1 MSGAM
6 DVDEQNRQGRTKL
19 HRACIAGSSQRVK
32 ELLANNATV
41 DLEDSRGDTGLNMA
55 AHTGAFVVMKL
66 LIGAKADT
74 NHQNKYGY
82 SVLHSIAG
90 SAKPTPKNYR
100 TRSHAACVK
109 VLIEAKADVNIQNRP
124 GRTAFQSAR
133 GSRSVAEARLLLEA
147 KADVNH
153 KEKNGWTSL
162 HEACHV
168 GNAERVRLLIKSKA
182 DVDLQDARRR
192 TGLIHAAW
200 KGHPECLKLV
210 IDAKADMNHQDKE
223 GGWSGLHLACWEG
236 NVECVRLLVES
247 KADVFLQDE
256 DGRTALDLAVVYC
269 GQRNVP
275 LTLFDLVLGAIEAA
289 ADPYNLRPTILSAPI
304 TKWLR
309 TGDLSARTGRH
320 DRMFLALVYAGAIVT
335 PKEFEEL
342 SEAGQTLLAEYDDRV
357 ARTLRASEPRHN
369 SLYTTLY
376 RDVEV
381 DTRIGLCAMG
391 LYDEPLERVMEYVGF
406 RIHGRPFVS
415 TGHRGAPEITQH
427 ALNDGNGNW
436 RHLEEYTEQRR

>member
-1 MSGAM
+1 M
-6 DVDEQNRQGRTKL
+6 DVDERNRQGRTKL

-55 AHTGAFVVMKL
+55 ARTGAFVVMKL
-66 LIGAKADT
+66 LIDAKADT
-74 NHQNKYGY
+74 NHQDKYG
-82 SVLHSIAG
+82 S
-90 SAKPTPKNYR
+90 
-100 TRSHAACVK
+100 
-109 VLIEAKADVNIQNRP
+109 
-124 GRTAFQSAR
+124 
-133 GSRSVAEARLLLEA
+133 
-147 KADVNH
+147 
-153 KEKNGWTSL
+153 
-162 HEACHV
+162 
-168 GNAERVRLLIKSKA
+168 
-182 DVDLQDARRR
+182 
-192 TGLIHAAW
+192 
-200 KGHPECLKLV
+200 
-210 IDAKADMNHQDKE
+210 
-223 GGWSGLHLACWEG
+223 SGLHLACREG

-357 ARTLRASEPRHN
+357 ARTLRACEPRHN

>member
-1 MSGAM
+1 MLRKMSTAM
-6 DVDEQNRQGRTKL
+6 SEFNKMLIERCEIGDKGDLLMLIKANADVNHRNKDGNTGL
-19 HRACIAGSSQRVK
+19 HCACRNGHVECVRLHIESTADVHLR
-32 ELLANNATV
+32 
-41 DLEDSRGDTGLNMA
+41 DDYGDTGLALA
-55 AHTGAFVVMKL
+55 A
-66 LIGAKADT
+66 
-74 NHQNKYGY
+74 KYG
-82 SVLHSIAG
+82 
-90 SAKPTPKNYR
+90 
-100 TRSHAACVK
+100 
-109 VLIEAKADVNIQNRP
+109 Q
-124 GRTAFQSAR
+124 
-133 GSRSVAEARLLLEA
+133 
-147 KADVNH
+147 
-153 KEKNGWTSL
+153 
-162 HEACHV
+162 
-168 GNAERVRLLIKSKA
+168 
-182 DVDLQDARRR
+182 
-192 TGLIHAAW
+192 
-200 KGHPECLKLV
+200 PECLKLMIAGGADV
-210 IDAKADMNHQDKE
+210 NYHDNDA
-223 GGWSGLHLACWEG
+223 GWSALHCACWDG
-236 NVECVRLLVES
+236 NVECVRLLIES

-357 ARTLRASEPRHN
+357 ARTLRACEPRHN